1 MRRGGRTGRV
11 GSEGREGREDERK
24 RKGGKIPCS
33 GFEIRLFRVNIYT
46 SISYLKNVT
55 RTRLNVN

>member
-1 MRRGGRTGRV
+1 MRRGRV
-11 GSEGREGREDERK
+11 GSKGREGREGERK
-24 RKGGKIPCS
+24 GKGGKIPCS
-33 GFEIRLFRVNIYT
+33 GFDIGLFRVNIYT